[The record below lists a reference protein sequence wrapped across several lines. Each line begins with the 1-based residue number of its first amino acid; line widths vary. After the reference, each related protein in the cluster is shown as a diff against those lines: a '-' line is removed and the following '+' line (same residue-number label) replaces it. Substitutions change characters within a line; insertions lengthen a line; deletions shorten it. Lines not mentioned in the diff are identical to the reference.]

1 MIFEKKVDLCCQLL
15 YRYIKSEILCVSGGF
30 SYLLLHAQIKTFN
43 LIYKKEN
50 FMIQVIK
57 MQATQWKLSM
67 MGEISEKE
75 Q

>member
-1 MIFEKKVDLCCQLL
+1 MIYAKKVDLYCQLL
-15 YRYIKSEILCVSGGF
+15 YRYIKSETLCVSGGF

-50 FMIQVIK
+50 FMIQMK
-57 MQATQWKLSM
+57 KQAIQWKLSM
-67 MGEISEKE
+67 KGEISEKK